1 MKNASI
7 TFINEENNRLVSY
20 DYPEK
25 IEIFDNG
32 TVVLD
37 CADGFI
43 TRIFDNEWT
52 KIEIE
57 KW

>member
-1 MKNASI
+1 MGNTSI

-20 DYPEK
+20 DCPKK

-32 TVVLD
+32 TVVLN
-37 CADGFI
+37 CADGFA
-43 TRIFDNEWT
+43 TRIFNNEWT
-52 KIEIE
+52 KIKIE

>member
-1 MKNASI
+1 MENTSI
-7 TFINEENNRLVSY
+7 TFINEENNRSVSY
-20 DYPEK
+20 DYPKK

-32 TVVLD
+32 TVVLN
-37 CADGFI
+37 CIDGFT